1 MQVTLIRLNTATQE
15 TVETQVDVDDRVVLG
30 RHLGSPLLLQG
41 EALSRQHLA
50 LFVIDDQLM
59 VENLSSNGTRLNGEA
74 LTVQEP
80 SPLQSGDLV
89 EVPGYEIR
97 IELREAVQDQVAP
110 GKKPPVWQTYSKMV
124 LGFFDPLEIIL
135 LVCALACI
143 GLFTYYIAT

>member
-1 MQVTLIRLNTATQE
+1 MQVTLIRLNIATQE
-15 TVETQVDVDDRVVLG
+15 TVEAQIEVEDRVVLG

-50 LFVIDDQLM
+50 LFVLDDQLM
-59 VENLSSNGTRLNGEA
+59 IENLSSNGTRLNGEA

-80 SPLQSGDLV
+80 STLESGDLV

-97 IELREAVQDQVAP
+97 IELREAAQNQVAAE
-110 GKKPPVWQTYSKMV
+110 KKAPVWQTYSKMA
-124 LGFFDPLEIIL
+124 LGFFDPLEITL

-143 GLFTYYIAT
+143 GLFTYYMTT

>member
-15 TVETQVDVDDRVVLG
+15 TVEGQIEVEDRVVLG

-50 LFVIDDQLM
+50 LFVLDDQLM
-59 VENLSSNGTRLNGEA
+59 MENLSSNGTKLNGEA

-80 SPLQSGDLV
+80 SPLESGDLV

-97 IELREAVQDQVAP
+97 IELREATQDQATAE
-110 GKKPPVWQTYSKMV
+110 KKTPVWQTYSKMA
-124 LGFFDPLEIIL
+124 LGFFDPLEITL

-143 GLFTYYIAT
+143 GLFTYYMAT